1 MTTGNPRLVF
11 NIGSLD
17 WNGDPAREVALT
29 EAVTTIGS
37 AETSTL
43 QLAGIEPE
51 VARIVH
57 DDDDEY
63 VLYLSG
69 DVAHGLDGDPHDR
82 ADHREVLRTGA
93 KIQVGE
99 WSMFFQREG
108 EKVL

>member
-11 NIGSLD
+11 NIGSENWD
-17 WNGDPAREVALT
+17 GDAAREVALT
-29 EAVTTIGS
+29 EEVTTIGS
-37 AETSTL
+37 ADAATL

-51 VARIVH
+51 AARIVH
-57 DDDDEY
+57 EDDDEY

-69 DVAHGLDGDPHDR
+69 DVAHGLDGDPHDP